1 MFITTANLILHKPTI
16 APLTVADGLRRDW
29 RGCLV
34 QEKSDGCHEF
44 LAHGSCVFNS
54 ERMPD
59 GSRVVNDLIIA
70 SGQDIQREST
80 AARWRWLNELARQ
93 DALPARARL
102 SRAGSGA
109 EFIEAEAGRNGPAD
123 IVVCKPLAA
132 PFGVDWC
139 KIKFAVPAMVVVTA
153 LDYARGSVAL
163 ADARTG
169 AGRGRLPLRG
179 GRFERV
185 RVGSILK
192 VVSAGLTARG
202 MLREA
207 RPDTDAPA
215 MPLRLNSCSTI
226 QDSRAP
232 SAASYEMRAVSARSI
247 TWRAKKSE

>member
-1 MFITTANLILHKPTI
+1 MIAAANPILHKP
-16 APLTVADGLRRDW
+16 AFVALTLADGLRRDW

-44 LAHGSCVFNS
+44 LVHDGSVFNA

-59 GSRVVNDLIIA
+59 GWRVVNDLIVA
-70 SGQDIQREST
+70 GGQDIQREST

-93 DALPARARL
+93 GALPTRSRL

-132 PFGVDWC
+132 PFGVDWF
-139 KIKFAVPAMVVVTA
+139 KIKFAVPSLVVVTA
-153 LDYARGSVAL
+153 LDYAHGSVAMV
-163 ADARTG
+163 DAQTG
-169 AGRGRLPLRG
+169 AGRGKLPLRG

-185 RVGSILK
+185 RAGSILK
-192 VVSAGLTARG
+192 VVSAGITARG

-207 RPDTDAPA
+207 RPDTDAPESW
-215 MPLRLNSCSTI
+215 L
-226 QDSRAP
+226 
-232 SAASYEMRAVSARSI
+232 V
-247 TWRAKKSE
+247 KF

>member
-1 MFITTANLILHKPTI
+1 MITTTANLILRKPAI
-16 APLTVADGLRRDW
+16 AALTLTDGLRRDW

-44 LAHGSCVFNS
+44 LAHDGSVFNA

-59 GSRVVNDLIIA
+59 GSRVVNDLIVA
-70 SGQDIQREST
+70 NGQDIRHESM

-93 DALPARARL
+93 AALPAQARL
-102 SRAGSGA
+102 SRAGRGA

-139 KIKFAVPAMVVVTA
+139 KIKFAVPSLVVVTA

-163 ADARTG
+163 ADAGTG
-169 AGRGRLPLRG
+169 AGRGKLPLRG

-185 RVGSILK
+185 RAGSILK
-192 VVSAGLTARG
+192 VVSAGITARG

-207 RPDTDAPA
+207 RPDTDTP
-215 MPLRLNSCSTI
+215 
-226 QDSRAP
+226 
-232 SAASYEMRAVSARSI
+232 VS
-247 TWRAKKSE
+247 WLVKF